1 MGEQTTSI
9 PIVEVYFRNPK
20 RLVNFELPSTS
31 TNICSLFVIRYA
43 LMLDC
48 WKGAPDERPSFEQ
61 LVSTLETMMTA
72 GTPYYDFDK
81 LDETNA
87 CSVRHNPTATSE
99 SVFGIDAVTR

>member
-1 MGEQTTSI
+1 MGEQTTRI

-31 TNICSLFVIRYA
+31 TNICSLFVISYA

-48 WKGAPDERPSFEQ
+48 WKEAPDERPSFEQ
-61 LVSTLETMMTA
+61 LVSTLETLMRA

-87 CSVRHNPTATSE
+87 CYSE
-99 SVFGIDAVTR
+99 AQPNSDK